1 MTWGRHWIV
10 AAAMLAP
17 VMAAAADLPAACEDL
32 GRAIPVDGGPLF
44 LPSYPT
50 AEPGP
55 LRGVAYLYDNSV
67 AAIALIGCGNAER
80 ARRIGDA
87 IVWASMH
94 DRAWHDGR
102 LRNAYAA
109 GPVHDDPVK
118 LGGWWDA
125 GQKKWLEDEY
135 QVSGDS
141 GNMAWAVLAL
151 LALDRALQDHRY
163 RDAALRIAGWL
174 AARADSRGAGGYLG
188 GFLGWEP
195 SPHALEW
202 KSTEHNTDIA
212 AAFTRLAEAT
222 GDPAW
227 SDRAA
232 RASGFVAAMWD
243 ADRGC
248 FAVGTTDD
256 GVTRNPMIAIDAE
269 LWPLLAIPAQGSE
282 HAAQAFQAIDA
293 SLKADGGYSYSDA
306 ARGFWTEGT
315 AQAALAATLLGD
327 AEAAAELNA
336 AVQAQRAPGGEYYAT
351 AAASLATGF
360 PDPSD
365 PGVGRSYYH
374 LPHLGAT
381 AWAALAEKSYNP
393 F

>member
-1 MTWGRHWIV
+1 MRLGGYWIA

-17 VMAAAADLPAACEDL
+17 VMAFAADAPNACDDL
-32 GRAIPVDGGPLF
+32 SRAIPIDGGPLF

-55 LRGVAYLYDNSV
+55 LRGIAYLYDNSV

-87 IVWASMH
+87 IVWASIH

-109 GPVHDDPVK
+109 GPVHDDPIK

-125 GQKKWLEDEY
+125 RQNKWLEDEY
-135 QVSGDS
+135 QVSSDS
-141 GNMAWAVLAL
+141 GNMAWAMLAL
-151 LALDRALQDHRY
+151 LALDRAFPDHRY
-163 RDAALRIAGWL
+163 RDTALRIAGWL
-174 AARADSRGAGGYLG
+174 AARADSRGAGGYAG

-195 SPHALEW
+195 GPQALEW

-222 GDPAW
+222 GDHAW

-243 ADRGC
+243 PDRGC

-256 GVTRNPMIAIDAE
+256 GVTRNRMIAIDAE
-269 LWPLLAIPAQGSE
+269 LWPLLAIPGQGAE
-282 HAAQAFQAIDA
+282 HAAQAFQAIDTA
-293 SLKADGGYSYSDA
+293 LRADGGYSYSDA
-306 ARGFWTEGT
+306 ANGFWTEGT

-327 AEAAAELNA
+327 GEAAAALNA
-336 AVQAQRAPGGEYYAT
+336 AVQARRAPGGEYYAT

-360 PDPSD
+360 ADPSD
-365 PGVGRSYYH
+365 PGVGRRYYH

-381 AWAALAEKSYNP
+381 AWAALAEKAYNP